1 MRKEKTRR
9 KSNQRLYEHP
19 YGEDS
24 FTSGKGH
31 SERQRTNRVK
41 ERRTSKKYSL
51 EQYIEQEELQW

>member
-51 EQYIEQEELQW
+51 EQYIE